1 MITMALPMPA
11 QVSHMRRRAARLAGL
26 AAAVRRSPAAEVP
39 PGAAPAGAVLRDPAG
54 AVLRDPAG
62 AVLRDPAG
70 AVPRDPAGASGVG
83 GALTCAV
90 AGAAPGGGAG
100 ISPAALIS
108 LLIVPRSSVS

>member
-26 AAAVRRSPAAEVP
+26 AAAVRRSPA
-39 PGAAPAGAVLRDPAG
+39 
-54 AVLRDPAG
+54 
-62 AVLRDPAG
+62 G
-70 AVPRDPAGASGVG
+70 AVPRDPAGAVPCDPAGAVPRGEVPRDPAGAAGVG

-90 AGAAPGGGAG
+90 AGAALGGGAG

>member
-1 MITMALPMPA
+1 
-11 QVSHMRRRAARLAGL
+11 MRRRAARLAGL

-70 AVPRDPAGASGVG
+70 ASGVG

>member
-1 MITMALPMPA
+1 
-11 QVSHMRRRAARLAGL
+11 MRRRAARLAGL

-62 AVLRDPAG
+62 A
-70 AVPRDPAGASGVG
+70 SGVG